1 MQHATYFVVLFTIE
15 LIESRLIGVAGVIVE
30 QTAYD
35 SNEAFCFIYSVRN
48 TDYLETSPLYTV
60 MIMIKVLLLPTFPI
74 KTHIRVNLSFFAM
87 SLFL

>member
-35 SNEAFCFIYSVRN
+35 SNEAFVSFIQ
-48 TDYLETSPLYTV
+48 LEILT
-60 MIMIKVLLLPTFPI
+60 I
-74 KTHIRVNLSFFAM
+74 
-87 SLFL
+87 